1 MDLKLEER
9 LAGLRKEKEKMAA
22 NLNAFIGAI
31 QTIEEL
37 IIARDKPEPVKEPAK
52 EGGVNG

>member
-9 LAGLRKEKEKMAA
+9 LANLKRERQKLEA
-22 NLNAFIGAI
+22 NLNAYNGAI

-37 IIARDKPEPVKEPAK
+37 IKDRDKPEPVTPEAK
-52 EGGVNG
+52 